1 MEQSERTALR
11 RAAAQLRLDVLEEVF
26 SAQSGH
32 PGGSLSSAE
41 ILTWLYHKELNIRPA
56 QPRWPDRDRFVLS
69 KGHSSP
75 GLYAALAQRGF
86 FDPALLPTFRKS
98 GSILQGHPDMK
109 KCPGVDMTSGSLGQ
123 GVSAACGMALAGK
136 LDGAVWRVYTLL
148 GDGEMEEG
156 QVWEAAMFAAHNKL
170 DNLCWIV
177 DSNGLQID
185 GPVEQVAGPGPLDKK
200 FEGFG
205 FHVLKVD
212 GHDFDAL
219 EAAFAAARAE
229 KGRPTVILAAT
240 VKGKGVSFMENQVGW
255 HGKAPNAEQYAQAK
269 QELEAELARWEVE

>member
-1 MEQSERTALR
+1 MEQSERIALR
-11 RAAAQLRLDVLEEVF
+11 RAAARLRLDVLEEVF

-32 PGGSLSSAE
+32 PGGALSSAE
-41 ILTWLYHKELNIRPA
+41 IFTWLYNKELNVDPA
-56 QPRWPDRDRFVLS
+56 QPRWPERDRFVLS

-75 GLYAALAQRGF
+75 GLYAALARRGF

-109 KCPGVDMTSGSLGQ
+109 KIPGVDMTSGSLGQ
-123 GVSAACGMALAGK
+123 GVSAACGMALAAK
-136 LDGAVWRVYTLL
+136 LDGASWRVYTLL

-156 QVWEAAMFAAHNKL
+156 QVWEAAMFAAHKKL
-170 DNLCWIV
+170 DNMCWIV

-185 GPVEQVAGPGPLDKK
+185 GRVEDVAGPGPLDKK

-229 KGRPTVILAAT
+229 KGRPTVILAST
-240 VKGKGVSFMENQVGW
+240 VKGKGVSFMEDQAGW

>member
-1 MEQSERTALR
+1 MEQSERIALR
-11 RAAAQLRLDVLEEVF
+11 RAAARLRLDVLEEVF

-32 PGGSLSSAE
+32 PGGALSSAE
-41 ILTWLYHKELNIRPA
+41 IFTWLYNKELNVDPA

-75 GLYAALAQRGF
+75 GLYAALARRGF

-109 KCPGVDMTSGSLGQ
+109 KIPGVDMTSGSLGQ
-123 GVSAACGMALAGK
+123 GVSAACGMALAAK
-136 LDGAVWRVYTLL
+136 LDGASWRVYTLL

-156 QVWEAAMFAAHNKL
+156 QVWEAAMFAAHKKL
-170 DNLCWIV
+170 DNMCWIV

-185 GPVEQVAGPGPLDKK
+185 GRVEDVAGPGPLDKK

-229 KGRPTVILAAT
+229 KGRPTVILAST
-240 VKGKGVSFMENQVGW
+240 VKGKGVSFMENQAGW

>member
-1 MEQSERTALR
+1 MEQSECIALR
-11 RAAAQLRLDVLEEVF
+11 CAAARLRLDVLEEVF

-32 PGGSLSSAE
+32 PGGALSSAE
-41 ILTWLYHKELNIRPA
+41 IFTWLYNKELNVDPA

-75 GLYAALAQRGF
+75 GLYAALARRGF

-109 KCPGVDMTSGSLGQ
+109 KIPGVDMTSGSLGQ
-123 GVSAACGMALAGK
+123 GVSAACGMALAAK
-136 LDGAVWRVYTLL
+136 LDGASWRVYTLL

-156 QVWEAAMFAAHNKL
+156 QVWEAAMFAAHKKL
-170 DNLCWIV
+170 DNMCWIV

-185 GPVEQVAGPGPLDKK
+185 GRVEDVAGPGPLDKK

-229 KGRPTVILAAT
+229 KGRPTVILAST
-240 VKGKGVSFMENQVGW
+240 VKGKGVSFMEDQAGW

>member
-1 MEQSERTALR
+1 
-11 RAAAQLRLDVLEEVF
+11 
-26 SAQSGH
+26 
-32 PGGSLSSAE
+32 
-41 ILTWLYHKELNIRPA
+41 
-56 QPRWPDRDRFVLS
+56 
-69 KGHSSP
+69 
-75 GLYAALAQRGF
+75 
-86 FDPALLPTFRKS
+86 
-98 GSILQGHPDMK
+98 MK
-109 KCPGVDMTSGSLGQ
+109 KIPGVDMTSGSLGQ
-123 GVSAACGMALAGK
+123 GVSTACGMALAAK
-136 LDGAVWRVYTLL
+136 LDGASWRVYTLL

-156 QVWEAAMFAAHNKL
+156 QVWEAAMFAAHKKL
-170 DNLCWIV
+170 DNMCWIV

-185 GPVEQVAGPGPLDKK
+185 GRVEDVAGPGPLDKK

-229 KGRPTVILAAT
+229 KGRPTVILAST
-240 VKGKGVSFMENQVGW
+240 VKGKGVSFMEDQAGW

>member
-1 MEQSERTALR
+1 MEQSERIALR
-11 RAAAQLRLDVLEEVF
+11 RAAARLRLDVLEEVF

-32 PGGSLSSAE
+32 PGGALSSAE
-41 ILTWLYHKELNIRPA
+41 IFTWLYNKELNVDPA

-75 GLYAALAQRGF
+75 GLYAALARRGF

-109 KCPGVDMTSGSLGQ
+109 KIPGVDMTSGSLGQ
-123 GVSAACGMALAGK
+123 GVSAACGMALAAK
-136 LDGAVWRVYTLL
+136 LDGASWRVYTLL
-148 GDGEMEEG
+148 GDGEIEEG
-156 QVWEAAMFAAHNKL
+156 QVWEAAMFAAHKKL
-170 DNLCWIV
+170 DNMCWIV

-185 GPVEQVAGPGPLDKK
+185 GRVEDVAGPGPLDKK

-229 KGRPTVILAAT
+229 KGRPTVILAST
-240 VKGKGVSFMENQVGW
+240 VKGKGVSFMENQAGW

>member
-1 MEQSERTALR
+1 MEQSERIALR
-11 RAAAQLRLDVLEEVF
+11 RAAARLRLDVLEEVF

-32 PGGSLSSAE
+32 PGGALSSAE
-41 ILTWLYHKELNIRPA
+41 IFTWLYNKELNVDPA
-56 QPRWPDRDRFVLS
+56 QPRWSDRDRFVLS

-75 GLYAALAQRGF
+75 GLYAALARRGF

-109 KCPGVDMTSGSLGQ
+109 KIPGVDMTSGSLGQ
-123 GVSAACGMALAGK
+123 GVSAACGMALAAK
-136 LDGAVWRVYTLL
+136 LDGASWRVYTLL
-148 GDGEMEEG
+148 GDGEIEEG
-156 QVWEAAMFAAHNKL
+156 QVWEAAMFAAHKKL
-170 DNLCWIV
+170 DNMCWIV

-185 GPVEQVAGPGPLDKK
+185 GRVEDVAGPGPLDKK

-205 FHVLKVD
+205 FQVLKVD

-229 KGRPTVILAAT
+229 KGRPTVILATT
-240 VKGKGVSFMENQVGW
+240 VKGKGVSFMEDQAGW

>member
-11 RAAAQLRLDVLEEVF
+11 RAAARLRLDVLEEVF

-32 PGGSLSSAE
+32 PGGALSSAE
-41 ILTWLYHKELNIRPA
+41 ILTWLYQKELNIRPA

-75 GLYAALAQRGF
+75 GLYAALARRGF

-123 GVSAACGMALAGK
+123 GVSAACGMALAAR
-136 LDGAVWRVYTLL
+136 LDGAPWRVYTLL
-148 GDGEMEEG
+148 GDGEAEEG
-156 QVWEAAMFAAHNKL
+156 QVWEAAMFAAHKKL

-185 GPVEQVAGPGPLDKK
+185 GRVEDVAGPGPLDKK

-240 VKGKGVSFMENQVGW
+240 VKGKGVSFMEDQVGW
-255 HGKAPNAEQYAQAK
+255 HGKAPNAEQYALAK
-269 QELEAELARWEVE
+269 EELEAELARWEVE

>member
-1 MEQSERTALR
+1 MELAQQKQVKIFATRIRIETLKAL
-11 RAAAQLRLDVLEEVF
+11 
-26 SAQSGH
+26 GH
-32 PGGSLSSAE
+32 LGFGHLGGSLSIAD
-41 ILTWLYHKELNIRPA
+41 LLAVLYSGEMKVDPA
-56 QPRWPDRDRFVLS
+56 NPDWPDRDRFVLS

-75 GLYAALAQRGF
+75 GLYAALARRGF

-123 GVSAACGMALAGK
+123 GVSAACGMALAAR
-136 LDGAVWRVYTLL
+136 LDGAPWRVYTLL
-148 GDGEMEEG
+148 GDGEAEEG
-156 QVWEAAMFAAHNKL
+156 QVWEAAMFAAHKKL

-185 GPVEQVAGPGPLDKK
+185 GRVEDVAGPGPLDKK

-240 VKGKGVSFMENQVGW
+240 VKGKGVSFMEDQVGW
-255 HGKAPNAEQYAQAK
+255 HGKAPNAEQYALAK
-269 QELEAELARWEVE
+269 EELEAELARWEVE

>member
-1 MEQSERTALR
+1 MEQSERNALR
-11 RAAAQLRLDVLEEVF
+11 RAAARLRLDVLEEVF

-32 PGGSLSSAE
+32 PGGALSSAE
-41 ILTWLYHKELNIRPA
+41 IFTWLYNKELNVDPA

-75 GLYAALAQRGF
+75 GLYAALARRGF

-109 KCPGVDMTSGSLGQ
+109 KIPGVDMTSGSLGQ
-123 GVSAACGMALAGK
+123 GVSAACGMALAAK
-136 LDGAVWRVYTLL
+136 LDGASWRVYTLL

-170 DNLCWIV
+170 DNMCWIV

-185 GPVEQVAGPGPLDKK
+185 GRVEDVAGPGPLDKK

-229 KGRPTVILAAT
+229 KGRPTVILATT
-240 VKGKGVSFMENQVGW
+240 VKGKGVSFMEDQAGW

>member
-1 MEQSERTALR
+1 MEQSERIALR
-11 RAAAQLRLDVLEEVF
+11 RAAARLRLDVLEEVF

-32 PGGSLSSAE
+32 PGGALSSAD
-41 ILTWLYHKELNIRPA
+41 ILTWLYNKELNVDPA

-75 GLYAALAQRGF
+75 GLYAALARRGF

-109 KCPGVDMTSGSLGQ
+109 KIPGVDMTSGSLGQ
-123 GVSAACGMALAGK
+123 GVSAACGMALAAK
-136 LDGAVWRVYTLL
+136 LDGASWRVYTLL

-156 QVWEAAMFAAHNKL
+156 QVWEAAMFAAHKKL
-170 DNLCWIV
+170 DNMCWIV

-185 GPVEQVAGPGPLDKK
+185 GRVEDVAGPGPLDKK

-229 KGRPTVILAAT
+229 KGRPTVILAST
-240 VKGKGVSFMENQVGW
+240 VKGKGVSFMEDQAGW

>member
-1 MEQSERTALR
+1 MEQSERNALR
-11 RAAAQLRLDVLEEVF
+11 RAAARLRLDVLEEVF

-32 PGGSLSSAE
+32 PGGALSSAE
-41 ILTWLYHKELNIRPA
+41 IFTWLYNKELNVDPA
-56 QPRWPDRDRFVLS
+56 QPRWSDRDRFVLS

-75 GLYAALAQRGF
+75 GLYAALARRGF

-109 KCPGVDMTSGSLGQ
+109 KIPGVDMTSGSLGQ
-123 GVSAACGMALAGK
+123 GVSTACGMALAAK
-136 LDGAVWRVYTLL
+136 LDGASWRVYTLL

-170 DNLCWIV
+170 DNMCWIV

-185 GPVEQVAGPGPLDKK
+185 GRVEDVAGPGPLDKK

-229 KGRPTVILAAT
+229 KGRPTVILAST
-240 VKGKGVSFMENQVGW
+240 VKGKGVSFMEDQAGW

>member
-1 MEQSERTALR
+1 MEQSERIALR
-11 RAAAQLRLDVLEEVF
+11 RAAARLRLDVLEEVF

-32 PGGSLSSAE
+32 PGGALSSAE
-41 ILTWLYHKELNIRPA
+41 IFTWLYNKELNVDPA
-56 QPRWPDRDRFVLS
+56 QPRWSDRDRFVLS

-75 GLYAALAQRGF
+75 GLYAALARRGF

-109 KCPGVDMTSGSLGQ
+109 KIPGVDMTSGSLGQ
-123 GVSAACGMALAGK
+123 GVSAACGMALAAK
-136 LDGAVWRVYTLL
+136 LDGASWRVYTLL

-156 QVWEAAMFAAHNKL
+156 QVWEAAMFAAHKKL
-170 DNLCWIV
+170 DNMCWIV

-185 GPVEQVAGPGPLDKK
+185 GRVEDVAGPGPLDKK

-229 KGRPTVILAAT
+229 KGRPTVILAST
-240 VKGKGVSFMENQVGW
+240 VKGKGVSFMEDQAGW

>member
-1 MEQSERTALR
+1 MEQSERIALR
-11 RAAAQLRLDVLEEVF
+11 RAAARLRLDVLEEVF

-32 PGGSLSSAE
+32 PGGALSSAD
-41 ILTWLYHKELNIRPA
+41 ILTWLYNKELNLDPA

-75 GLYAALAQRGF
+75 GLYAALARRGF

-109 KCPGVDMTSGSLGQ
+109 KIPGVDMTSGSLGQ
-123 GVSAACGMALAGK
+123 GVSTACGMALAAK
-136 LDGAVWRVYTLL
+136 LDGASWRVYTLL

-170 DNLCWIV
+170 DNMCWIV

-185 GPVEQVAGPGPLDKK
+185 GRVEDVAGPGPLDKK

-229 KGRPTVILAAT
+229 KGRPTVILAST
-240 VKGKGVSFMENQVGW
+240 VKGKGVSFMEDQAGW

>member
-1 MEQSERTALR
+1 MEQSERIALR
-11 RAAAQLRLDVLEEVF
+11 RAAARLRLDVLEEVF

-32 PGGSLSSAE
+32 PGGALSSAE
-41 ILTWLYHKELNIRPA
+41 IFTWLYNKELNVDPA

-75 GLYAALAQRGF
+75 GLYAALARRGF

-109 KCPGVDMTSGSLGQ
+109 KIPGVDMTSGSLGQ
-123 GVSAACGMALAGK
+123 GVSAACGMALAAK
-136 LDGAVWRVYTLL
+136 LDGASWRVYTLL

-156 QVWEAAMFAAHNKL
+156 QVWEAAMFAAHKKL
-170 DNLCWIV
+170 DNMCWIV

-185 GPVEQVAGPGPLDKK
+185 GRVEDVAGPGPLDKK

-229 KGRPTVILAAT
+229 KGRPTVILAST
-240 VKGKGVSFMENQVGW
+240 VKGKGVSFMEDQAGW

>member
-1 MEQSERTALR
+1 MEQSERNALR
-11 RAAAQLRLDVLEEVF
+11 RAAARLRLDVLEEVF

-32 PGGSLSSAE
+32 PGGALSSAE
-41 ILTWLYHKELNIRPA
+41 IFTWLYNKELNVDPA

-75 GLYAALAQRGF
+75 GLYAALARRGF

-109 KCPGVDMTSGSLGQ
+109 KIPGVDMTSGSLGQ
-123 GVSAACGMALAGK
+123 GVSAACGMALAAK
-136 LDGAVWRVYTLL
+136 LDGASWRVYTLL

-156 QVWEAAMFAAHNKL
+156 QVWEAAMFAAHKKL
-170 DNLCWIV
+170 DNMCWIV

-185 GPVEQVAGPGPLDKK
+185 GRVEDVAGPGPLDKK

-229 KGRPTVILAAT
+229 KGRPTVILAST
-240 VKGKGVSFMENQVGW
+240 VKGKGVSFMEDQAGW

>member
-1 MEQSERTALR
+1 MEQSERIALR
-11 RAAAQLRLDVLEEVF
+11 RAAARLRLDVLEEVF

-32 PGGSLSSAE
+32 PGGALSSAE
-41 ILTWLYHKELNIRPA
+41 IFTWLYNKELNVDPA

-75 GLYAALAQRGF
+75 GLYAALARRGF

-109 KCPGVDMTSGSLGQ
+109 KIPGVDMTSGSLGQ
-123 GVSAACGMALAGK
+123 GVSAACGMALAAK
-136 LDGAVWRVYTLL
+136 LDGASWRVYTLL

-156 QVWEAAMFAAHNKL
+156 QVWEAAMFAAHKKL
-170 DNLCWIV
+170 DNMCWIV

-185 GPVEQVAGPGPLDKK
+185 GRVEDVAGPGPLDKK

-229 KGRPTVILAAT
+229 KGRPTVILAST
-240 VKGKGVSFMENQVGW
+240 VKGKGVSFMEDQAGW

-269 QELEAELARWEVE
+269 QELEAELARWEVA

>member
-1 MEQSERTALR
+1 MEQSERIALR
-11 RAAAQLRLDVLEEVF
+11 RAAARLRLDVLEEVF

-32 PGGSLSSAE
+32 PGGALSSDE
-41 ILTWLYHKELNIRPA
+41 IFTWLYNKELNVDPA

-75 GLYAALAQRGF
+75 GLYAALARRGF

-109 KCPGVDMTSGSLGQ
+109 KIPGVDMTSGSLGQ
-123 GVSAACGMALAGK
+123 GVSAACGMALAAK
-136 LDGAVWRVYTLL
+136 LDGASWRVYTLL

-156 QVWEAAMFAAHNKL
+156 QVWEAAMFAAHKKL
-170 DNLCWIV
+170 DNMCWIV

-185 GPVEQVAGPGPLDKK
+185 GRVEDVAGPGPLDKK

-229 KGRPTVILAAT
+229 KGRPTVILAST
-240 VKGKGVSFMENQVGW
+240 VKGKGVSFMEDQAGW

>member
-1 MEQSERTALR
+1 MEQSERNALR
-11 RAAAQLRLDVLEEVF
+11 RAAARLRLDVLEEVF

-32 PGGSLSSAE
+32 PGGALSSAD
-41 ILTWLYHKELNIRPA
+41 ILTWLYNKELNVDPA

-75 GLYAALAQRGF
+75 GLYAALARRGF

-109 KCPGVDMTSGSLGQ
+109 KIPGVDMTSGSLGQ
-123 GVSAACGMALAGK
+123 GVSAACGMALAAK
-136 LDGAVWRVYTLL
+136 LDGASWRVYTLL

-170 DNLCWIV
+170 DNMCWIV

-185 GPVEQVAGPGPLDKK
+185 GRVEDVAGPGPLDKK

-229 KGRPTVILAAT
+229 KGRPTVILATT
-240 VKGKGVSFMENQVGW
+240 VKGKGVSFMEDQAGW

>member
-1 MEQSERTALR
+1 MEQSERSALR
-11 RAAAQLRLDVLEEVF
+11 RAAARLRLDVLEEVF

-32 PGGSLSSAE
+32 PGGALSSAE
-41 ILTWLYHKELNIRPA
+41 IFTWLYNKELNVDPA

-75 GLYAALAQRGF
+75 GLYAALARRGF

-109 KCPGVDMTSGSLGQ
+109 KIPGVDMTSGSLGQ
-123 GVSAACGMALAGK
+123 GVSAACGMALAAK
-136 LDGAVWRVYTLL
+136 LDGASWRVYTLL

-156 QVWEAAMFAAHNKL
+156 QVWEAAMFAAHKKL
-170 DNLCWIV
+170 DNMCWIV

-185 GPVEQVAGPGPLDKK
+185 GRVEDVAGPGPLDKK

-229 KGRPTVILAAT
+229 KGRPTVILAST
-240 VKGKGVSFMENQVGW
+240 VKGKGVSFMEDQAGW

>member
-1 MEQSERTALR
+1 MEQSERNALR
-11 RAAAQLRLDVLEEVF
+11 RAAARLRLDVLEEVF

-32 PGGSLSSAE
+32 PGGALSSAD
-41 ILTWLYHKELNIRPA
+41 ILTWLYNKELNLDPA

-75 GLYAALAQRGF
+75 GLYAALARRGF

-109 KCPGVDMTSGSLGQ
+109 KIPGVDMTSGSLGQ
-123 GVSAACGMALAGK
+123 GVSAACGMALAAK
-136 LDGAVWRVYTLL
+136 LDGASWRVYTLL

-156 QVWEAAMFAAHNKL
+156 QVWEAAMFAAHKKL
-170 DNLCWIV
+170 DNMCWIV

-185 GPVEQVAGPGPLDKK
+185 GRVEDVAGPGPLDKK

-229 KGRPTVILAAT
+229 KGRPTVILAST
-240 VKGKGVSFMENQVGW
+240 VKGKGVSFMEDQAGW

>member
-1 MEQSERTALR
+1 MEQSERIALR
-11 RAAAQLRLDVLEEVF
+11 RAAARLRLDVLEEVF

-32 PGGSLSSAE
+32 PGGALSSAE
-41 ILTWLYHKELNIRPA
+41 ILTWLYNKELNVDPA

-75 GLYAALAQRGF
+75 GLYAALARRGF

-109 KCPGVDMTSGSLGQ
+109 KIPGVDMTSGSLGQ
-123 GVSAACGMALAGK
+123 GVSAACGMALAAK
-136 LDGAVWRVYTLL
+136 LDGASWRVYTLL

-156 QVWEAAMFAAHNKL
+156 QVWEAAMFAAHKKL
-170 DNLCWIV
+170 DNMCWIV

-185 GPVEQVAGPGPLDKK
+185 GRVEDVAGPGPLDKK

-229 KGRPTVILAAT
+229 KGRPTVILAST
-240 VKGKGVSFMENQVGW
+240 VKGKGVSFMEDQAGW

>member
-1 MEQSERTALR
+1 MEQSERIALR
-11 RAAAQLRLDVLEEVF
+11 RAAARLRLDVLEEVF

-32 PGGSLSSAE
+32 PGGALSSAE
-41 ILTWLYHKELNIRPA
+41 IFTWLYNKELNVDPA
-56 QPRWPDRDRFVLS
+56 QPRWSDRDRFVLS

-75 GLYAALAQRGF
+75 GLYAALARRGF
-86 FDPALLPTFRKS
+86 FDPALLATFRKS

-109 KCPGVDMTSGSLGQ
+109 KIPGVDMTSGSLGQ
-123 GVSAACGMALAGK
+123 GVSAACGMALAAK
-136 LDGAVWRVYTLL
+136 LDGASWRVYTLL

-156 QVWEAAMFAAHNKL
+156 QVWEAAMFAAHKKL
-170 DNLCWIV
+170 DNMCWIV

-185 GPVEQVAGPGPLDKK
+185 GRVEDVAGPGPLDKK

-229 KGRPTVILAAT
+229 KGRPTVILAST
-240 VKGKGVSFMENQVGW
+240 VKGKGVSFMEDQAGW